1 MMKYKTEIECTSD
14 KIVLDEESKNLIEKA
29 IEAVLFEE
37 QPDFDV
43 FISVLVCDK
52 EEIRSINNEQ
62 REIDKATDVL
72 SFPALKFDENY
83 NLLEE
88 ISDYDYDP
96 ELEAVY
102 LGDMV
107 LCADVARE
115 QAEEYGHSVDRE
127 FAYLTVHS
135 MYHLFGYDHME
146 ENMKA
151 DMRKK
156 EETVLKKLG
165 LERK

>member
-1 MMKYKTEIECTSD
+1 MKYKTEIECTSD

-127 FAYLTVHS
+127 FVYLTVHS

>member
-1 MMKYKTEIECTSD
+1 MKYKTEIECTSD

-62 REIDKATDVL
+62 RGIDKATDVL
-72 SFPALKFDENY
+72 SFPALEFDENY
-83 NLLEE
+83 NLMEE